1 METRK
6 LKRNGN
12 DRTDPKKCSGAG
24 EKSASRKKLQK
35 ELEASIAEINSLKA
49 KLQEMENS
57 VNLGSPS
64 VTEFEEHF
72 PQAQSS
78 AIRTE
83 RPATAS
89 ESLMMA
95 SVTNLS
101 MSTLNVPE
109 CKPSEG
115 EFEVDKQAYLRWK
128 EILDTS
134 LNLISTT
141 DERTKM
147 GIFKIK
153 AGAGLLE
160 IFNGTVSE
168 PSMPDE
174 KTAPYSNAIARLDN
188 YYGSRAYLLSQ
199 RSKMMN
205 IIQSPDEENIPFV
218 RRIGVAAKLCE
229 YSNDEEMEAITRTI
243 TKRTNDSAVR
253 SLAYRNWTKQGSMKD
268 LIDMVRDSEI
278 EKLNEA
284 EFQRK
289 QIALQPAVVAAVS
302 HQGTSYTQHTRGRD
316 AYQQFRGNGRGRF
329 EPRGQ
334 DASRTKFCWRCRSVF
349 HSPLQCPV
357 SDKVCRVCNRVGHIA
372 RACTERFIQNRSGQ
386 KRSSDTSDDQ
396 PPRKIAVL
404 AKMENE
410 AQEATQAMTQVQDSA
425 KDE

>member
-229 YSNDEEMEAITRTI
+229 YT
-243 TKRTNDSAVR
+243 
-253 SLAYRNWTKQGSMKD
+253 YRNWTKQGSMKD

-302 HQGTSYTQHTRGRD
+302 HQGTSYTQHTRGRG
-316 AYQQFRGNGRGRF
+316 AYQQFRGNGRG
-329 EPRGQ
+329 
-334 DASRTKFCWRCRSVF
+334 
-349 HSPLQCPV
+349 
-357 SDKVCRVCNRVGHIA
+357 
-372 RACTERFIQNRSGQ
+372 RSGQ